1 MYSLIAAIW
10 RPWEVCVT
18 YEAGAIQF
26 EEFPK
31 TKEPAWILGVG
42 YNTVKD
48 RQELQNDISSRLWFT
63 YRKNFT
69 PIGGTGPMS
78 DQGWGCMLRCGQM
91 MLGQALICRHLGRDW
106 RWKSAVYDNDYTK
119 ILQLFLDKKDSCYS
133 IHQIAQ
139 MGVSEGKSVGQWFGP
154 NTVAQVLKKLALFE
168 DWSSL
173 AIHVAMDNTVIID
186 DIKKL
191 CRSAR
196 QPTPSQVTNS
206 FLCNGVSAEQTSARS
221 RSPALPWQPL
231 MLIIP
236 LRLGLS
242 ELNPVYTDC
251 LKACFTLRQ
260 SLGMIGGK
268 PNHAHYFIG
277 YVGNSLVYLDPHT
290 TQPAVELEGNVPIPD
305 SSFHCSHPSRMNI
318 QDLDPSI
325 ALGFFCQDEAD
336 FADLCENMRRLIIG
350 QKTQNA
356 MFEVVQSRPAHWPP
370 YVLPTRPDGTK
381 TDFTSLDYEQDIGDR
396 QYDSDEEFEIL

>member
-1 MYSLIAAIW
+1 
-10 RPWEVCVT
+10 
-18 YEAGAIQF
+18 
-26 EEFPK
+26 
-31 TKEPAWILGVG
+31 
-42 YNTVKD
+42 
-48 RQELQNDISSRLWFT
+48 
-63 YRKNFT
+63 
-69 PIGGTGPMS
+69 MS

-91 MLGQALICRHLGRDW
+91 MVAQALICRHLGRDW
-106 RWKSAVYDNDYTK
+106 RWNSAAYDNDYTK

-206 FLCNGVSAEQTSARS
+206 FLHNGVSSDQTSARS
-221 RSPALPWQPL
+221 RSPLPWQPL

-242 ELNPVYTDC
+242 ELNPVYADC

-336 FADLCENMRRLIIG
+336 FADLCDNLRRLIIG
-350 QKTQNA
+350 QKTHNA
-356 MFEVVQSRPAHWPP
+356 MFEVVQSRPTHWPP

-381 TDFTSLDYEQDIGDR
+381 TDFTSLDYELEGDR

>member
-1 MYSLIAAIW
+1 MLRHANKNDVSNRKWLDSVGPHSCLYHSVRIRRVETERHSWSLAGVRIHDKTWAPASDPDTLTIW
-10 RPWEVCVT
+10 LRGLDPSDGSVVCVT

-42 YNTVKD
+42 YNTVSD

-91 MLGQALICRHLGRDW
+91 MLGQALVCRHLGRDW
-106 RWKSAVYDNDYTK
+106 RWNSAAYDNDYTK

-196 QPTPSQVTNS
+196 QPTASQVTNS
-206 FLCNGVSAEQTSARS
+206 FLCNGVSSEQQTTARS
-221 RSPALPWQPL
+221 RSPLPWQPL

-242 ELNPVYTDC
+242 ELNPVYVDC

-260 SLGMIGGK
+260 TLGMIGGK

-290 TQPAVELEGNVPIPD
+290 TQPAVELL
-305 SSFHCSHPSRMNI
+305 FCCYSH
-318 QDLDPSI
+318 
-325 ALGFFCQDEAD
+325 
-336 FADLCENMRRLIIG
+336 LCVYIYIYR
-350 QKTQNA
+350 
-356 MFEVVQSRPAHWPP
+356 
-370 YVLPTRPDGTK
+370 
-381 TDFTSLDYEQDIGDR
+381 
-396 QYDSDEEFEIL
+396 